1 MTSDIVRVIDLLKRK
16 GHPTTRGAHHIAQ
29 QIGSVVFFLQQ
40 PGVPT
45 MSYNKFLPIFTIST
59 KYHRKRKY
67 QNFSPNFTILTK
79 YHRKRKYHIFLPNFT
94 IFINS
99 HNFHQFSQFSPIFTI
114 FTKYCKNSKYDYF
127 HKCSQFQ
134 FFCC

>member
-67 QNFSPNFTILTK
+67 QNFSQNFTILTK
-79 YHRKRKYHIFLPNFT
+79 YHRKRKYHIFFT
-94 IFINS
+94 KFY
-99 HNFHQFSQFSPIFTI
+99 NFHQFSQFSPIFTI
-114 FTKYCKNSKYDYF
+114 FTNF
-127 HKCSQFQ
+127 HNLHQILQK
-134 FFCC
+134 